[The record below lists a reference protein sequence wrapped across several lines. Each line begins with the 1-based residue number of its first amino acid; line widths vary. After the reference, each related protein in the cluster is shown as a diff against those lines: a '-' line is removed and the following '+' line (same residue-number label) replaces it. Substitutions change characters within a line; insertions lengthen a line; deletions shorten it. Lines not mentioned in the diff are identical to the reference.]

1 MLVESILRVGGTL
14 VPMSQVVVV
23 TGPALASKVEALV
36 SSLGVQV
43 LVEPEAK
50 STGPCIAWAA
60 HWIAGQDPDAVLS
73 VFPADHVIDDVTV
86 FRQAA
91 EQACRIAEQTKQVV
105 TLGIKPDRPATG
117 FGYIQRAG
125 RVTEGVYSVARFV
138 EKPAVDVAKTYV
150 ASGDYYWNAGMFFM
164 RAASMMAAIGRQRP
178 QWLDALKGGERKDAK
193 IAIKE
198 FFSRVESVS
207 IDVAI
212 MEPEGHALLVIPVA
226 CGWCDLGSWSAL
238 LQFQNHGTN
247 FVKGEARLVDVEGSV
262 VVSEGARVTV
272 LGLEGVC
279 VAVSG
284 QDVLVADLKRDQDV
298 RSLVP
303 TDGTES

>member
-1 MLVESILRVGGTL
+1 
-14 VPMSQVVVV
+14 MSHRRADE
-23 TGPALASKVEALV
+23 TGRDAGHQAR
-36 SSLGVQV
+36 
-43 LVEPEAK
+43 
-50 STGPCIAWAA
+50 STGNWV
-60 HWIAGQDPDAVLS
+60 WV
-73 VFPADHVIDDVTV
+73 
-86 FRQAA
+86 
-91 EQACRIAEQTKQVV
+91 
-105 TLGIKPDRPATG
+105 
-117 FGYIQRAG
+117 IQRAG

-178 QWLDALKGGERKDAK
+178 QWLDALKGGERQDAN

-262 VVSEGARVTV
+262 VVVKVRALPCSALR
-272 LGLEGVC
+272 GLCCGLW
-279 VAVSG
+279 G
-284 QDVLVADLKRDQDV
+284 KTYL
-298 RSLVP
+298 
-303 TDGTES
+303 